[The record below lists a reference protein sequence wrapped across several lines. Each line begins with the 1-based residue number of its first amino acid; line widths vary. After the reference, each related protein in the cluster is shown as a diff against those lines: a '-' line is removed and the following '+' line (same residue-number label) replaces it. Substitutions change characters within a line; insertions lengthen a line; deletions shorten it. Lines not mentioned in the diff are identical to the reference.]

1 MVFVMAYRAAVVGGS
16 GYTGAE
22 LLRILAAHPDLD
34 VVHVTAD
41 SNAGA
46 TVASL
51 YPSLA
56 AAYPGMTY
64 GPMDPAAVAGLDV
77 VFLAM
82 PHGASQGFAPQIVDD
97 VVHVVDLGADFRLPA
112 ATYEQWYGSA
122 HTAPE
127 LIDRFGYGL
136 VELYRDELRDVAH
149 VAVPG
154 CYPTAALLA
163 MAPLFAAGL
172 VEPHVIVDAMS
183 GVSGAGRG
191 LKIGNHFS
199 EADENVVAYG
209 LLTHRHTAEIEQTLT
224 KVGGT
229 RVDALFTP
237 HLVPMVRGE
246 HATCHVR
253 AAVSGL
259 TTASLL
265 ATYRDFYASEPFV
278 LVSDEPPPTKAATG
292 ANTCQVTV
300 RHDDRTGRVLAIGI
314 IDNLVKGA
322 SGGAVQNANLLLGL
336 PETTGL
342 PIVGM
347 WP

>member
-1 MVFVMAYRAAVVGGS
+1 MAYQAAVVGGS

-22 LLRILAAHPDLD
+22 LLRLLAGHPDLD

-56 AAYPGMTY
+56 AAYPGLTY

-82 PHGASQGFAPQIVDD
+82 PHGASQSFAPAVVDE
-97 VVHVVDLGADFRLPA
+97 VAHVVDLGADFRLPA
-112 ATYEQWYGSA
+112 DAYAQWYGDP

-136 VELYRDELRDVAH
+136 VELYRDELVAH
-149 VAVPG
+149 RHAAVPG
-154 CYPTAALLA
+154 CYPTAASLA
-163 MAPLFAAGL
+163 LAPLVAHGL
-172 VEPHVIVDAMS
+172 VAPEVVVDAMS

-191 LKIGNHFS
+191 LKVSSHFS
-199 EADENVVAYG
+199 EADESVSAYG

-224 KVGGT
+224 KVGGAPVT
-229 RVDALFTP
+229 ALFTP
-237 HLVPMVRGE
+237 HLVPMVRGM
-246 HATCHVR
+246 HATCH
-253 AAVSGL
+253 AVPAVEGL
-259 TTASLL
+259 STAGLL
-265 ATYRDFYASEPFV
+265 DIYREFYAGEPFV
-278 LVSDEPPPTKAATG
+278 VVTDEPPPTKAATG
-292 ANTCQVTV
+292 ANTCHVTV
-300 RHDDRTGRVLAIGI
+300 RFDPRTGRVLALGVL
-314 IDNLVKGA
+314 DNLTKGA

-336 PETTGL
+336 PEATGL
-342 PIVGM
+342 PTVGM

>member
-1 MVFVMAYRAAVVGGS
+1 MAYRAAVVGGS

-22 LLRILAAHPDLD
+22 LLRLLAAHPDLD

-56 AAYPGMTY
+56 AAYPGLTY
-64 GPMDPAAVAGLDV
+64 GPMDPGAVAGLDV

-82 PHGASQGFAPQIVDD
+82 PHGASQGFAPHVIDD
-97 VVHVVDLGADFRLPA
+97 VAHVVDLGADFRLPA

-136 VELYRDELRDVAH
+136 VELNREALRTVDH

-163 MAPLFAAGL
+163 LAPLFAAGL

-183 GVSGAGRG
+183 GLSGAGTRAQGRQPLLRG
-191 LKIGNHFS
+191 RRERRRLRTADAPSHRRDRADPHARSAGPPSTRCSRRTSCRWCAASTPPATPAPLRRVCRPPRCSPPIGTS
-199 EADENVVAYG
+199 TRASRSSSSPTSRRPPRPRRARTPATSRCDSTSVRVACSPW
-209 LLTHRHTAEIEQTLT
+209 A
-224 KVGGT
+224 
-229 RVDALFTP
+229 
-237 HLVPMVRGE
+237 
-246 HATCHVR
+246 
-253 AAVSGL
+253 SS
-259 TTASLL
+259 TT
-265 ATYRDFYASEPFV
+265 
-278 LVSDEPPPTKAATG
+278 
-292 ANTCQVTV
+292 
-300 RHDDRTGRVLAIGI
+300 
-314 IDNLVKGA
+314 
-322 SGGAVQNANLLLGL
+322 
-336 PETTGL
+336 
-342 PIVGM
+342 
-347 WP
+347 W

>member
-1 MVFVMAYRAAVVGGS
+1 MAYRAAVVGGS

-22 LLRILAAHPDLD
+22 LLRLLAAHPDLD

-56 AAYPGMTY
+56 AAYPGLTY
-64 GPMDPAAVAGLDV
+64 GPMDPGAVAGLDV

-82 PHGASQGFAPQIVDD
+82 PHGASQGFAPHVIDD
-97 VVHVVDLGADFRLPA
+97 VAHVVDLGADFRLPA

-136 VELYRDELRDVAH
+136 VELNRDALRTVDH

-163 MAPLFAAGL
+163 LAPLFAAGL

-183 GVSGAGRG
+183 GLSGAGRG

-199 EADENVVAYG
+199 EADESVVAYG

-224 KVGGT
+224 RGRRDRRRRVVHAAPRADGARRARHLPRPRRCVGP
-229 RVDALFTP
+229 VDRLAAR
-237 HLVPMVRGE
+237 HL
-246 HATCHVR
+246 
-253 AAVSGL
+253 SGL
-259 TTASLL
+259 L
-265 ATYRDFYASEPFV
+265 R
-278 LVSDEPPPTKAATG
+278 G
-292 ANTCQVTV
+292 
-300 RHDDRTGRVLAIGI
+300 
-314 IDNLVKGA
+314 
-322 SGGAVQNANLLLGL
+322 
-336 PETTGL
+336 
-342 PIVGM
+342 
-347 WP
+347 